1 MYKFYNLCAVLMKF
15 LLSLYKRASN
25 RALFLYTNLKTHLYL
40 SKEVRS
46 VNLVLNY
53 ERYY

>member
-25 RALFLYTNLKTHLYL
+25 RALFYTPILKHTYIYL
-40 SKEVRS
+40 KKFD
-46 VNLVLNY
+46 L
-53 ERYY
+53 